1 MHSTIRFRLTLWYVS
16 ILATILIL
24 FSLGIYSLLRNNL
37 LQRMDGGLRSAL
49 QVASLSLNHEI
60 EEHGGKAEGEKN
72 FIAVVNTM
80 HQTSFPRPGIAIW
93 EGKRLIAEKPGT
105 AGVAAQEAGEF
116 SSQIEDEVFSDII
129 SADHIPYR
137 VIASEVYIPE
147 IQTRY
152 HIVVNESMEAM
163 EAELSTL
170 REILLIAVPVFLIL
184 AAASGFFMA
193 RKSVEPMLAMARTAE
208 EISSHNLDQ
217 RLQVAN
223 PGDELG
229 ILADTFNRLFAR
241 LQKSFE
247 QQRQFMTDASHE
259 LRTPLSIA
267 LTATQVNLATKP
279 KSQEE
284 VTDVLEVI
292 QSQLLRL
299 RRVVEDMFTLAQ
311 AENEIYQPKITS
323 FYLDE
328 ILAETVRAA
337 RVLSEAKKIQIYLNI
352 QESDLIYTGDEGLL
366 RQLFLILLDN
376 AVKYSSPGKPITVSL
391 VRSESG
397 ITVAVAD
404 EGCGIPE
411 AAQTHIFDRFYR
423 VDRSRSR
430 SINGSGSGAGLGL
443 AIAQWIAQIHQGQV
457 YLSQSDSQGSM
468 FTVELPLSFPQ

>member
-37 LQRMDGGLRSAL
+37 IQRMDGELRSAL

-60 EEHGGKAEGEKN
+60 EEHGGKVEGEKHL
-72 FIAVVNTM
+72 IAVVNTM

-93 EGKRLIAEKPGT
+93 EGSRLIAEKPGI
-105 AGVAAQEAGEF
+105 AGLSANEAGEF
-116 SSQIEDEVFSDII
+116 SSNMEDEIFVDVI
-129 SADHIPYR
+129 SADKVPYR

-170 REILLIAVPVFLIL
+170 REILMIAVPVFLIL

-193 RKSVEPMLAMARTAE
+193 RKSVEPMLAMAQTAD
-208 EISSHNLDQ
+208 EISSYNLDQ

-223 PGDELG
+223 PNDELG

-259 LRTPLSIA
+259 LRTPLSVA
-267 LTATQVNLATKP
+267 LTATQVNLSTRPA
-279 KSQEE
+279 SQEE

-299 RRVVEDMFTLAQ
+299 RRVVEDMFILAQ
-311 AENEIYQPKITS
+311 AENEAYPPKITS

-328 ILAETVRAA
+328 ILGETVRAA
-337 RVLSEAKKIQIYLNI
+337 RILSETKEIQIHLNLR
-352 QESDLIYTGDEGLL
+352 ESDLAYTGDEGLL

-376 AVKYSSPGKPITVSL
+376 AVKYSSAGKQITVSL
-391 VRSESG
+391 TRNEST
-397 ITVAVAD
+397 IVVAVQD
-404 EGCGIPE
+404 EGSGIPE
-411 AAQTHIFDRFYR
+411 SAQAYIFNRFYR

-430 SINGSGSGAGLGL
+430 GAVGSGSGAGLGL
-443 AIAQWIAQIHQGQV
+443 AIAQWIAQVHRGKV
-457 YLSQSDSQGSM
+457 FLSKSNPQGSL
-468 FTVELPLSFPQ
+468 FVVELPYS